1 LTNDNLTFSIDDN
14 VFSFSID
21 DDNDDYDDDYDDD
34 FSFSTDII
42 NYL

>member
-1 LTNDNLTFSIDDN
+1 MTNDNLTFSIDDN
-14 VFSFSID
+14 IFSFSID
-21 DDNDDYDDDYDDD
+21 DDNDDYDDDD